1 MDNQNTTITAMTKNW
16 FNKNTTTIK
25 EPGDTYKVFTLWF
38 YLLMISKS
46 KVHNNI
52 DIKNDIIIDYKL
64 RNQLY
69 RKALFLSQILSIKD
83 FLDLLSAYSFMSPSK
98 MTLDHAMQYV
108 QSDTA
113 ILSTED
119 VNMTIDICDL
129 YPLDLINES
138 TIIPM
143 ADLRFLLTN
152 EDADKLTDSQ
162 KETLLRIAEANDVNK
177 LDSPVYVSIEDDILI
192 IS

>member
-25 EPGDTYKVFTLWF
+25 EPDDTYKVFTLWF

-98 MTLDHAMQYV
+98 MTLDQAMQYV